1 MILGI
6 SEDFTSN
13 VILDSE
19 LTAIP
24 KSGMYLNS
32 GVHPSITVQNLL
44 DSLPKLSVDFS
55 VWNETNDYNSFLSSK
70 NRQDIVKLDD
80 KIYQSIKSDNTG
92 NNPTEENSKYW
103 VETNMESLRLKIF
116 IEKVKDRVY
125 SDLSLTKRLVNNQYL
140 YTNNDKL
147 RELNGDYRAWVI
159 EPKGSDYVSF
169 RINQMSIQKDGTI
182 PINVYII
189 HQNTLKET
197 ITISPNNG
205 ELSFVDTDIVL
216 SGKGS
221 FKIAIDSQEVYSNNV
236 TIDPLKFNGF
246 VAYTAIGTGEQPET
260 AKYVYNTYGF
270 GLGLNISAYLDAN
283 TYIENNLSDIA
294 GFVRSTFELMTFEMF
309 LHNSH
314 NTSNRSQRIQLD
326 KETLMAELKDMRFET
341 VIKRYHRELKRVK
354 NAMQKTFDTQ
364 LNDHDGIEISTKSV

>member
-13 VILDSE
+13 ITLDSE

-24 KSGMYLNS
+24 KSGMYLNI
-32 GVHPSITVQNLL
+32 GTHTSITVENLL
-44 DSLPKLSVDFS
+44 DSLPKLSISFATWS
-55 VWNETNDYNSFLSSK
+55 ETTEYNSFLVSK
-70 NRQDIVKLDD
+70 NRKDIVKIENI
-80 KIYQSIKSDNTG
+80 IYQSIKSDNTG
-92 NNPTEENSKYW
+92 NDPTDENSEYW
-103 VETNMESLRLKIF
+103 IETNIESLRLKIF
-116 IEKVKDRVY
+116 IEKVKERVY

-159 EPKGSDYVSF
+159 EPKGSDYVAF
-169 RINQMSIQKDGTI
+169 RINQMSIQKDGTD
-182 PINVYII
+182 PINVYIV

-205 ELSFVDTDIVL
+205 ELSFVDTDVVL
-216 SGKGS
+216 NGKGA
-221 FKIAIDSQEVYSNNV
+221 FKIVIDSQEVYSNSV

-294 GFVRSTFELMTFEMF
+294 GLVRSTFELMVFEMF

-314 NTSNRSQRIQLD
+314 NTSNRNQRIQLD

-341 VIKRYHRELKRVK
+341 IIRRYHRELKKVK
-354 NAMQKTFDTQ
+354 NAMEKTFDTQ
-364 LNDHDGIEISTKSV
+364 LNNHDGIEVTTRSL